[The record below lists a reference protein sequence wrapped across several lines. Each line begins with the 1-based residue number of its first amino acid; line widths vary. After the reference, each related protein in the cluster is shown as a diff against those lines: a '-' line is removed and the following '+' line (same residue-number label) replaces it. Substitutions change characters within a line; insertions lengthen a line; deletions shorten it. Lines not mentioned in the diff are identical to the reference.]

1 VIQGFEN
8 VRSIAIQAPKII
20 MFPSPLSRDFAK
32 INLFKRRTVLI
43 WIILALAM
51 TALVVRLV
59 FLQVITAPDLLEKAR
74 RQQMFTLR
82 PFIPR
87 RTITDRKGAVL
98 ALDRPVYSLFA
109 YPHLFRKT
117 DPNQKESPT
126 EEIAAKLAP
135 ILGRPADKLLSVL
148 NRDSTSIQVEYW
160 LSEENA
166 DRIYNLRLNG
176 LELIQQRHRL
186 YPQQDLAA
194 ELLGYVNVDHRGQ
207 AGLELSQEKLLER
220 TDQAPAV
227 SRDGF
232 GNLIPNRIPA
242 GMIQSDRTS
251 LQLTIDSR
259 IQRTARQILKQ
270 QMVKFKA
277 KRGAVIVMDVRDG
290 GLLTLVT
297 EPTYDPNRYYDA
309 DVKLFKNWAVSDL
322 YEPGS
327 TFKPINVAIALEA
340 GAIQP
345 DTVFNDEGSLTI
357 GGWPVANFDYEQVGA
372 VGALSISQ
380 ILERSSNVGMV
391 HIVQK
396 MKPSVYYGWL
406 ERIGMGDI
414 SGIDLP
420 SETPSTL
427 KPQDQFI
434 EYVIEPA
441 TAAFGQGFSLT
452 PIQLAQFHGILAS
465 GGKLLTPHVV
475 KGLINEEG
483 EEYYQPKLPT
493 PRQVISPTTAQKV
506 LEMMTNVVEK
516 GTGKP
521 ARIPGYRL
529 GGKTGTAQKAASNGG
544 GYINAKITSFVG
556 IFPSQEP
563 RYVVLAVIDEPI
575 GADAFGSTVAA
586 PIVKTVIEDI
596 IVAQGIPPSHPE
608 EVISKIPEL
617 KEPEPTPSPSPQDN
631 RSPAPS
637 ISPSIAPSSEPNLS
651 PDSAPNQ
658 TRQP

>member
-1 VIQGFEN
+1 MTPH
-8 VRSIAIQAPKII
+8 S
-20 MFPSPLSRDFAK
+20 FPRDLAT

-43 WIILALAM
+43 WLVFALA
-51 TALVVRLV
+51 TLSLIVRLV
-59 FLQVITAPDLLEKAR
+59 YLQVMTAPDLLEKAR

-87 RTITDRKGAVL
+87 RTITDRKGVVL
-98 ALDRPVYSLFA
+98 ALDRPVYTLFA
-109 YPHLFRKT
+109 HPHLYK
-117 DPNQKESPT
+117 QKP

-135 ILGRPADKLLSVL
+135 ILKRPADKLTEVL
-148 NRDSTSIQVEYW
+148 NRDTTSTQVEYW

-166 DRIYNLRLNG
+166 DRIYNLRIDG
-176 LELIQQRHRL
+176 LDLVQQRHRL

-194 ELLGYVNVDHRGQ
+194 EILGYVNVDHRGQ

-220 TDQAPAV
+220 IDQTPSV
-227 SRDGF
+227 TQDGS
-232 GNLIPNRIPA
+232 GKLIPTRIPA

-259 IQRTARQILKQ
+259 IQRTARQSLKQ
-270 QMVKFKA
+270 QMVKYGA
-277 KRGAVIVMDVRDG
+277 KRGAVVVMDIRDG

-297 EPTYDPNRYYDA
+297 EPTYDPNRYYEA

-327 TFKPINVAIALEA
+327 TFKPINVAIAIEA
-340 GAIQP
+340 GAIEA
-345 DTVFNDEGSLTI
+345 DTVFNDEGALTI

-372 VGALSISQ
+372 VGPLSISQ

-391 HIVQK
+391 HIVQR

-420 SETPSTL
+420 SETPSTV
-427 KPQDQFI
+427 KPQEQFL

-441 TAAFGQGFSLT
+441 TASFGQGFSLT
-452 PIQLAQFHGILAS
+452 PVQLVQMQGILAS
-465 GGKLLTPHVV
+465 GGKLLTPHVI

-493 PRQVISPTTAQKV
+493 PRQVISAATAQRV
-506 LEMMTNVVEK
+506 VDMMSNVVEK

-521 ARIPGYRL
+521 AKIPGYRL
-529 GGKTGTAQKAASNGG
+529 GGKTGTAQKASETGG
-544 GYINAKITSFVG
+544 GYSNKKITSFVG
-556 IFPSQEP
+556 IFPAKEP
-563 RYVVLAVIDEPI
+563 RYVVLAVIDEPV
-575 GADAFGSTVAA
+575 GDDAFGSTVAA

-596 IVAQGIPPSHPE
+596 IVTEGIPPSHPE
-608 EVISKIPEL
+608 EVTSKIPIL
-617 KEPEPTPSPSPQDN
+617 TAPQPTPTPATNSPTP
-631 RSPAPS
+631 
-637 ISPSIAPSSEPNLS
+637 
-651 PDSAPNQ
+651 
-658 TRQP
+658 

>member
-1 VIQGFEN
+1 
-8 VRSIAIQAPKII
+8 
-20 MFPSPLSRDFAK
+20 MTPSFIPRDLAT

-51 TALVVRLV
+51 IGLIVRLV
-59 FLQVITAPDLLEKAR
+59 YLQVVTSPDLLDKAR

-87 RTITDRKGAVL
+87 RTITDRKGMVL
-98 ALDRPVYSLFA
+98 AIDRPVYTLFA
-109 YPHLFRKT
+109 YPHLY
-117 DPNQKESPT
+117 KEKP

-135 ILGRPADKLLSVL
+135 ILKRLPDKLLNVL
-148 NRDSTSIQVEYW
+148 VRDTTSIQVEYW
-160 LSEENA
+160 LSEESA
-166 DRIYNLRLNG
+166 DRIYNLRLDG
-176 LELIQQRHRL
+176 IELIQQRHRL

-194 ELLGYVNVDHRGQ
+194 ELLGYVDVDHRGQ
-207 AGLELSQEKLLER
+207 AGIELSQNKLLER
-220 TDQAPAV
+220 TDQAP
-227 SRDGF
+227 SISQDGN
-232 GNLIPNRIPA
+232 GKLIPNRIPA
-242 GMIQSDRTS
+242 GMIRSDRTS
-251 LQLTIDSR
+251 LQMTIDSR

-270 QMVKFKA
+270 QMVKFSA

-290 GLLTLVT
+290 SLLSLVT
-297 EPTYDPNRYYDA
+297 EPTYDPNRYYES

-327 TFKPINVAIALEA
+327 TFKPLNVAIALES

-345 DTVFNDEGSLTI
+345 DTVLNDEGSLTI
-357 GGWPVANFDYEQVGA
+357 GGWPVANFDYEQAGA
-372 VGALSISQ
+372 VGPLSISQ

-391 HIVQK
+391 HIVQR

-406 ERIGMGDI
+406 ERIGLGDI

-420 SETPSTL
+420 SETASTL
-427 KPQDQFI
+427 KPQEQFL

-452 PIQLAQFHGILAS
+452 PIQMVQLHGILAS

-483 EEYYQPKLPT
+483 EEYFQPKLPT
-493 PRQVISPTTAQKV
+493 PRQVISAATAQRV
-506 LEMMTNVVEK
+506 VEMMTNVVEK

-521 ARIPGYRL
+521 ARIAGYRM
-529 GGKTGTAQKAASNGG
+529 GGKTGTAQKASTTGG
-544 GYINAKITSFVG
+544 GYANAKITSFVG
-556 IFPSQEP
+556 IFPSKEP
-563 RYVVLAVIDEPI
+563 RYVVLAVIDEPV

-596 IVAQGIPPSHPE
+596 IVNEAIPPSHPE
-608 EVISKIPEL
+608 EVTSKMPTL
-617 KEPEPTPSPSPQDN
+617 PLPTASPVPTASPQDPEPTSTAKPTPSRDP
-631 RSPAPS
+631 
-637 ISPSIAPSSEPNLS
+637 
-651 PDSAPNQ
+651 
-658 TRQP
+658 

>member
-1 VIQGFEN
+1 
-8 VRSIAIQAPKII
+8 
-20 MFPSPLSRDFAK
+20 MTPSFLPRDLAT

-43 WIILALAM
+43 WMILAVAM
-51 TALVVRLV
+51 LGLVVRLV
-59 FLQVITAPDLLEKAR
+59 YLQVVTSSDLLEKAR

-98 ALDRPVYSLFA
+98 ALDRPVYTLFA
-109 YPHLFRKT
+109 YPHLY
-117 DPNQKESPT
+117 KEKP

-135 ILGRPADKLLSVL
+135 ILKRPADKLLSVL
-148 NRDSTSIQVEYW
+148 TRDTTSIQVEYW
-160 LSEENA
+160 LSEESS
-166 DRIYNLRLNG
+166 DRIYNLRLDG

-186 YPQQDLAA
+186 YPQQDLAS
-194 ELLGYVNVDHRGQ
+194 EILGYVNVDHRGQ
-207 AGLELSQEKLLER
+207 AGIELSQEKLLER
-220 TDQAPAV
+220 TDQAPSVAQQ
-227 SRDGF
+227 DGNGKF
-232 GNLIPNRIPA
+232 IPNRIPA
-242 GMIQSDRTS
+242 GMINSDRTS
-251 LQLTIDSR
+251 LQMTIDSR

-270 QMVKFKA
+270 QMVKFSA

-297 EPTYDPNRYYDA
+297 EPTYDPNRYYEA

-327 TFKPINVAIALEA
+327 TFKPLNVAIAIES

-345 DTVFNDEGSLTI
+345 DTVFNDEGALTI

-372 VGALSISQ
+372 VGPLSISQ
-380 ILERSSNVGMV
+380 ILQRSSNVGMV
-391 HIVQK
+391 HIIQR

-406 ERIGMGDI
+406 ERIGLGDI

-427 KPQDQFI
+427 KPQEQFI

-452 PIQLAQFHGILAS
+452 PIQMVQLHGILAS

-493 PRQVISPTTAQKV
+493 PRQVISPATTQRV
-506 LEMMTNVVEK
+506 LEMMTDVVEK
-516 GTGKP
+516 GTGLP

-529 GGKTGTAQKAASNGG
+529 AGKTGTAQKASSTGG
-544 GYINAKITSFVG
+544 GYANAKITSFVG
-556 IFPSQEP
+556 IFPSKEP
-563 RYVVLAVIDEPI
+563 RYVVIAVIDEPV
-575 GADAFGSTVAA
+575 GSDAFGSTVAA

-596 IVAQGIPPSHPE
+596 IVSEGIPPSHPE
-608 EVISKIPEL
+608 EVISKIPTI
-617 KEPEPTPSPSPQDN
+617 PDPQPSVSPSPSASPTQDAIPTPNTTPNATPSPEPK
-631 RSPAPS
+631 PS
-637 ISPSIAPSSEPNLS
+637 RDRP
-651 PDSAPNQ
+651 
-658 TRQP
+658 

>member
-1 VIQGFEN
+1 M
-8 VRSIAIQAPKII
+8 S
-20 MFPSPLSRDFAK
+20 PSHIPRDLAK

-43 WIILALAM
+43 WIIIALAVFG
-51 TALVVRLV
+51 LLVRLV
-59 FLQVITAPDLLEKAR
+59 FLQVISAPDLLEKAR

-98 ALDRPVYSLFA
+98 ALDRPVYTLFA
-109 YPHLFRKT
+109 YPHLFQKSVPT
-117 DPNQKESPT
+117 QKESPT

-135 ILGRPADKLLSVL
+135 ILGRPVDKLLSVL
-148 NRDSTSIQVEYW
+148 TRDTTSIQVEYW

-166 DRIYNLRLNG
+166 DRIYNLRISG

-207 AGLELSQEKLLER
+207 AGIELSQEKLLER
-220 TDQAPAV
+220 TDQAPTV

-277 KRGAVIVMDVRDG
+277 KRGSVIVMDVRDG

-297 EPTYDPNRYYDA
+297 EPTYDPNRYYEA

-357 GGWPVANFDYEQVGA
+357 GGWPVANFDYETVGA
-372 VGALSISQ
+372 VGSLSISQ

-427 KPQDQFI
+427 KPQEQFI

-452 PIQLAQFHGILAS
+452 PIQMVQLHGILAS

-475 KGLINEEG
+475 KGLINEDG
-483 EEYYQPKLPT
+483 EEYYQTKLPT
-493 PRQVISPTTAQKV
+493 PRQVISPATAQRV
-506 LEMMTNVVEK
+506 VDMMTNVVEK

-544 GYINAKITSFVG
+544 GYSNAKITSFVG
-556 IFPSQEP
+556 IFPAQEP

-575 GADAFGSTVAA
+575 GSDAFGSTVAA

-596 IVAQGIPPSHPE
+596 IVSEGIPPSHPE
-608 EVISKIPEL
+608 EVISKIPNL
-617 KEPEPTPSPSPQDN
+617 TQPEPTPSPSPQDTPTPMPSASA
-631 RSPAPS
+631 SPRV
-637 ISPSIAPSSEPNLS
+637 
-651 PDSAPNQ
+651 Q
-658 TRQP
+658 

>member
-1 VIQGFEN
+1 MN
-8 VRSIAIQAPKII
+8 
-20 MFPSPLSRDFAK
+20 PSLPPRDLAT

-43 WIILALAM
+43 WMILALSM
-51 TALVVRLV
+51 IGLIVRLV
-59 FLQVITAPDLLEKAR
+59 FLQVVTSSDLLEKAR

-98 ALDRPVYSLFA
+98 ALDRPVYTLFA
-109 YPHLFRKT
+109 HPHLY
-117 DPNQKESPT
+117 KEKP
-126 EEIAAKLAP
+126 EVIAEKLAP
-135 ILGRPADKLLSVL
+135 ILRRPADKLLSIL
-148 NRDSTSIQVEYW
+148 NRDTTSTQVEYW

-166 DRIYNLRLNG
+166 DRIFNLRLDG
-176 LELIQQRHRL
+176 LDLVQQRHRL

-207 AGLELSQEKLLER
+207 AGIELSQEKLLER

-227 SRDGF
+227 TQDGS
-232 GNLIPNRIPA
+232 GKLIPNRIPA
-242 GMIQSDRTS
+242 GMLQTDRTS
-251 LQLTIDSR
+251 LQMTIDSR

-270 QMVKFKA
+270 QMVKFGA
-277 KRGAVIVMDVRDG
+277 KRGSVIVMDARDG

-297 EPTYDPNRYYDA
+297 EPTYDPNRYYES

-327 TFKPINVAIALEA
+327 TFKPLNVAIALEA

-345 DTVFNDEGSLTI
+345 DTVFNDEGALTI

-372 VGALSISQ
+372 VGPLSISQ

-391 HIVQK
+391 HIVQR

-406 ERIGMGDI
+406 ERIGLGDI

-427 KPQDQFI
+427 KPQEQFL

-441 TAAFGQGFSLT
+441 TASFGQGFSLT
-452 PIQLAQFHGILAS
+452 PIQMAQLHGILAS

-483 EEYYQPKLPT
+483 EEYYQPKLAT
-493 PRQVISPTTAQKV
+493 PRQVISPATAQRV
-506 LEMMTNVVEK
+506 VEMMTNVVEK
-516 GTGKP
+516 GTGLP
-521 ARIPGYRL
+521 ARIPGYRIA
-529 GGKTGTAQKAASNGG
+529 GKTGTAQKASTTGG
-544 GYINAKITSFVG
+544 GYANAKITSFVG
-556 IFPSQEP
+556 IFPAKEP
-563 RYVVLAVIDEPI
+563 RYVVLAVIDEPV
-575 GADAFGSTVAA
+575 GDDAFGSTVAA

-596 IVAQGIPPSHPE
+596 IVSEGIPPSHPE
-608 EVISKIPEL
+608 EVISKIPIL
-617 KEPEPTPSPSPQDN
+617 AEPTVSPSPSPQD
-631 RSPAPS
+631 PKP
-637 ISPSIAPSSEPNLS
+637 SPSASPSNSPSAEPTPS
-651 PDSAPNQ
+651 RDHP
-658 TRQP
+658 

>member
-1 VIQGFEN
+1 MT
-8 VRSIAIQAPKII
+8 SS
-20 MFPSPLSRDFAK
+20 FPPRDITT

-43 WIILALAM
+43 WAILALAVVG
-51 TALVVRLV
+51 LIVRLV
-59 FLQVITAPDLLEKAR
+59 YLQVITAPDLLEKAR

-87 RTITDRKGAVL
+87 RNITDRKGNVL
-98 ALDRPVYSLFA
+98 ALDRPVYTLFA
-109 YPHLFRKT
+109 HPHLY
-117 DPNQKESPT
+117 KEKP
-126 EEIAAKLAP
+126 EDIAAKLAP

-148 NRDSTSIQVEYW
+148 TRDTTSIQVEYW

-166 DRIYNLRLNG
+166 DRIYNLRLDG
-176 LELIQQRHRL
+176 LDLIQQRHRL

-207 AGLELSQEKLLER
+207 AGIELSQEKLLER

-227 SRDGF
+227 AQDGS
-232 GNLIPNRIPA
+232 GKLIPTKIPA
-242 GMIQSDRTS
+242 GMIRSDQTS
-251 LQLTIDSR
+251 LQMTIDSR
-259 IQRTARQILKQ
+259 IQRTARQVLKQ
-270 QMVKFKA
+270 QMVKFNA
-277 KRGAVIVMDVRDG
+277 KRGTVIVMDAKDG

-297 EPTYDPNRYYDA
+297 EPTYDPNRYYEA

-345 DTVFNDEGSLTI
+345 DTVFNDEGALTI

-372 VGALSISQ
+372 VGPLSIGQ

-391 HIVQK
+391 HIIQR

-406 ERIGMGDI
+406 ERLGLGDI

-427 KPQDQFI
+427 KPQEQFI

-441 TAAFGQGFSLT
+441 TASFGQGFSLT
-452 PIQLAQFHGILAS
+452 PIQMVQLHGILAS

-493 PRQVISPTTAQKV
+493 PRQVISPATAQRV
-506 LEMMTNVVEK
+506 VEMMTGVVEK
-516 GTGKP
+516 GTGLP
-521 ARIPGYRL
+521 ARIPGYRIA
-529 GGKTGTAQKAASNGG
+529 GKTGTAQKASATG
-544 GYINAKITSFVG
+544 GYANTKITSFVG
-556 IFPSQEP
+556 IFPSKTP
-563 RYVVLAVIDEPI
+563 RYVVIAVIDEPV
-575 GADAFGSTVAA
+575 GSDAFGSTVAA
-586 PIVKTVIEDI
+586 PIVKAVIEDI
-596 IVAQGIPPSHPE
+596 IVTEGIPPSHPE
-608 EVISKIPEL
+608 EVTSKIPTL
-617 KEPEPTPSPSPQDN
+617 PEPQPTPTPAAGNATPQPTPTSSPNSPNNSQ
-631 RSPAPS
+631 
-637 ISPSIAPSSEPNLS
+637 
-651 PDSAPNQ
+651 
-658 TRQP
+658 

>member
-1 VIQGFEN
+1 MTPH
-8 VRSIAIQAPKII
+8 S
-20 MFPSPLSRDFAK
+20 FPRDLAT

-43 WIILALAM
+43 WLVFALA
-51 TALVVRLV
+51 TLSLIVRLV
-59 FLQVITAPDLLEKAR
+59 YLQVITAPDLIEKAR

-87 RTITDRKGAVL
+87 RTITDRKGVVL
-98 ALDRPVYSLFA
+98 ALDRPVYTLFA
-109 YPHLFRKT
+109 HPHLYK
-117 DPNQKESPT
+117 QKP

-135 ILGRPADKLLSVL
+135 ILKRPADKLTEVL
-148 NRDSTSIQVEYW
+148 NRDTTSTQVEYW

-166 DRIYNLRLNG
+166 DRIYNLRIDG
-176 LELIQQRHRL
+176 LDLVQQRHRL

-194 ELLGYVNVDHRGQ
+194 EILGYVNVDHRGQ

-220 TDQAPAV
+220 IDQTPSV
-227 SRDGF
+227 TQDGS
-232 GNLIPNRIPA
+232 GKLIPTRIPA

-259 IQRTARQILKQ
+259 IQRTARQSLKQ
-270 QMVKFKA
+270 QMVKYGA
-277 KRGAVIVMDVRDG
+277 KRGAVVVMDIRDG

-297 EPTYDPNRYYDA
+297 EPTYDPNRYYEA

-327 TFKPINVAIALEA
+327 TFKPINVAIAIEA
-340 GAIQP
+340 GAIEA
-345 DTVFNDEGSLTI
+345 DTVFNDEGALTI

-372 VGALSISQ
+372 VGPLSISQ

-391 HIVQK
+391 HIVQR

-420 SETPSTL
+420 SETPSTV
-427 KPQDQFI
+427 KPQEQFL

-441 TAAFGQGFSLT
+441 TASFGQGFSLT
-452 PIQLAQFHGILAS
+452 PVQLVQMQGILAS
-465 GGKLLTPHVV
+465 GGKLLTPHVI

-493 PRQVISPTTAQKV
+493 PRQVISAATAQRV
-506 LEMMTNVVEK
+506 VDMMSNVVEK

-521 ARIPGYRL
+521 AKIAGYRL
-529 GGKTGTAQKAASNGG
+529 GGKTGTAQKASETGG
-544 GYINAKITSFVG
+544 GYSNKKITSFVG
-556 IFPSQEP
+556 IFPAKEP
-563 RYVVLAVIDEPI
+563 RYVVLAVIDEPV
-575 GADAFGSTVAA
+575 GDDAFGSTVAA

-596 IVAQGIPPSHPE
+596 IVTEGIPPSHPE
-608 EVISKIPEL
+608 EVTSKIPIL
-617 KEPEPTPSPSPQDN
+617 TAPQPTPTPTTNSPTP
-631 RSPAPS
+631 
-637 ISPSIAPSSEPNLS
+637 
-651 PDSAPNQ
+651 
-658 TRQP
+658 

>member
-1 VIQGFEN
+1 MTPSSF
-8 VRSIAIQAPKII
+8 PKNI
-20 MFPSPLSRDFAK
+20 ST

-43 WIILALAM
+43 WIILAMAIVG
-51 TALVVRLV
+51 LVVRLV
-59 FLQVITAPDLLEKAR
+59 YLQVVTSSDLLEKAR

-98 ALDRPVYSLFA
+98 ALDRPVYTLFA
-109 YPHLFRKT
+109 YPHLFKKSKE
-117 DPNQKESPT
+117 DQKESPV

-135 ILGRPADKLLSVL
+135 ILKRPPDKLLNVL
-148 NRDSTSIQVEYW
+148 TRDTTSIQVEYW

-166 DRIYNLRLNG
+166 DLIYNLRLDG

-194 ELLGYVNVDHRGQ
+194 EILGYVNVDHRGQ
-207 AGLELSQEKLLER
+207 AGIELSQEKLLER
-220 TDQAPAV
+220 TDQSPSV
-227 SRDGF
+227 SQDGS
-232 GNLIPNRIPA
+232 GKLIPNRIPA
-242 GMIQSDRTS
+242 GMINSDRTN
-251 LQLTIDSR
+251 LQITIDSR

-270 QMVKFKA
+270 QMVKFSA

-327 TFKPINVAIALEA
+327 TFKPLNVAIALEA
-340 GAIQP
+340 GSIQP
-345 DTVFNDEGSLTI
+345 DTVFNDEGALTI
-357 GGWPVANFDYEQVGA
+357 GGWPVANFDYEQSGA
-372 VGALSISQ
+372 IGPLSISQ

-391 HIVQK
+391 HIIQS

-406 ERIGMGDI
+406 ERIGLGDI

-427 KPQDQFI
+427 KPQEQFL

-452 PIQLAQFHGILAS
+452 PIQMVQLHGILAS

-493 PRQVISPTTAQKV
+493 PRQIISPATAQRV
-506 LEMMTNVVEK
+506 VEMMTNVVEK

-521 ARIPGYRL
+521 ARIAGYRL
-529 GGKTGTAQKAASNGG
+529 GGKTGTAQKASSSGG
-544 GYINAKITSFVG
+544 GYANAKITSFAA
-556 IFPSQEP
+556 IFPAKEP
-563 RYVVLAVIDEPI
+563 RYVVLAVIDEPV

-596 IVAQGIPPSHPE
+596 IVSEGIPPSHPE
-608 EVISKIPEL
+608 EVTSKIPTL
-617 KEPEPTPSPSPQDN
+617 TIPDPQPSPSPSPSPLPQEPT
-631 RSPAPS
+631 PAPTTP
-637 ISPSIAPSSEPNLS
+637 ISDPKPSRDRP
-651 PDSAPNQ
+651 
-658 TRQP
+658 